1 MSKHKYYYN
10 PETCKYERIQKTK
23 KDIFLRS
30 LGFICIVFISSFILL
45 NIYDTHFESPKIVQL
60 KKENQELQTHYEILN
75 KEVNVA
81 YKMLS
86 NLEERDDNVYRIIF
100 EAEPIPNTIRQAGIG
115 GINRYKELIEGDLE
129 REDLI
134 IDNYAKIDELKRK
147 LYIQTKSYDE
157 LLDMANNKEELVAAI
172 PAIQPVSNK
181 DLKRVSSGYG
191 PRIDPFLKVK
201 RMHYGQ
207 DFSIPKGTPIFATAD
222 GRVSVLKSSF
232 GGLGK
237 YIYID
242 HGNGYK
248 TVYGHL
254 DKFNV
259 KRGQKVKRG
268 ELIAYS
274 GNSGRSTAP
283 HLHYEVHKN
292 EMEQMIHF
300 LDDTVNILRALAMD
314 PWQEVQKSACQTISI
329 FCKNNKPILL
339 HFTENMARSIL
350 NPLISKK
357 SKVRIA
363 ALEALKNIMDCS
375 AVTVLPEWS

>member
-1 MSKHKYYYN
+1 MDKYYYN
-10 PETCKYERIQKTK
+10 PKTCKYEKIKKTK
-23 KDIFLRS
+23 REIFFRAT
-30 LGFICIVFISSFILL
+30 GFVLVVLLTSFIFL
-45 NIYDTHFESPKIVQL
+45 NIYDTYFESPKIIEL
-60 KKENQELQTHYEILN
+60 KRENVELQTHYEILN

-81 YKMLS
+81 YKMLE
-86 NLEERDDNVYRIIF
+86 NLENRDDNIYRIIF
-100 EAEPIPNTIRQAGIG
+100 EAEPVPTSIRQAGIG
-115 GINRYKELIEGDLE
+115 GINRYKELIDGNLK
-129 REDLI
+129 REDLL
-134 IDNYAKIDELKRK
+134 IDNYTKIDELKRK

-157 LLDMANNKEELVAAI
+157 LFEMANNKEELVAAI

-201 RMHYGQ
+201 RMHFGL
-207 DFSIPKGTPIFATAD
+207 DFSLKIGTPVYATAD
-222 GRVSVLKSSF
+222 GRVSILKSSF

-237 YIYID
+237 YIYLD

-292 EMEQMIHF
+292 GKK
-300 LDDTVNILRALAMD
+300 VNPINFFFGDLTPSQYEEVIKLASVENQALG
-314 PWQEVQKSACQTISI
+314 ST
-329 FCKNNKPILL
+329 F
-339 HFTENMARSIL
+339 
-350 NPLISKK
+350 
-357 SKVRIA
+357 
-363 ALEALKNIMDCS
+363 
-375 AVTVLPEWS
+375 

>member
-1 MSKHKYYYN
+1 MDKHKYYYN
-10 PETCKYERIQKTK
+10 PETCRYERIKKTK

-30 LGFICIVFISSFILL
+30 IGFITIVLISSFILL
-45 NIYDTHFESPKIVQL
+45 NIYDTYFESPKIVQL

-81 YKMLS
+81 YKMLN

-100 EAEPIPNTIRQAGIG
+100 EAEPIPSTIRQAGIG
-115 GINRYKELIEGDLE
+115 GINRYKELIEGNLE
-129 REDLI
+129 REDII

-157 LLDMANNKEELVAAI
+157 LLEMANNKEELVAAI
-172 PAIQPVSNK
+172 PAIQPVNNK

-191 PRIDPFLKVK
+191 NRIDPFLKVK

-207 DFSIPKGTPIFATAD
+207 AFSLPKGSPVYATAD
-222 GRVSVLKSSF
+222 GRVSIFKSSF

-248 TVYGHL
+248 TVYAHL

-259 KRGQKVKRG
+259 RRGQKVKRG

-292 EMEQMIHF
+292 GKK
-300 LDDTVNILRALAMD
+300 VNPINFFFNDLTPNEYEEVIKLASVENQALG
-314 PWQEVQKSACQTISI
+314 ST
-329 FCKNNKPILL
+329 F
-339 HFTENMARSIL
+339 
-350 NPLISKK
+350 
-357 SKVRIA
+357 
-363 ALEALKNIMDCS
+363 
-375 AVTVLPEWS
+375 

>member
-157 LLDMANNKEELVAAI
+157 LLDMANNKEELVASI
-172 PAIQPVSNK
+172 PAIQPVNNK

-191 PRIDPFLKVK
+191 TRIDPFLKV
-201 RMHYGQ
+201 
-207 DFSIPKGTPIFATAD
+207 
-222 GRVSVLKSSF
+222 
-232 GGLGK
+232 
-237 YIYID
+237 
-242 HGNGYK
+242 
-248 TVYGHL
+248 
-254 DKFNV
+254 
-259 KRGQKVKRG
+259 
-268 ELIAYS
+268 
-274 GNSGRSTAP
+274 
-283 HLHYEVHKN
+283 
-292 EMEQMIHF
+292 
-300 LDDTVNILRALAMD
+300 
-314 PWQEVQKSACQTISI
+314 
-329 FCKNNKPILL
+329 
-339 HFTENMARSIL
+339 
-350 NPLISKK
+350 
-357 SKVRIA
+357 
-363 ALEALKNIMDCS
+363 
-375 AVTVLPEWS
+375 